1 MREESREP
9 TLIAYFERVED
20 ARRCAG
26 QLRLAGFPA
35 ADVGT
40 ATPRRRSS
48 LAGIV
53 DTLAQGG
60 QTSRAASDPGSA
72 IVTVRPGPRSDEARR
87 ILQRGGGDEAA
98 IRPGSPVRAVVNRA
112 AQAGSAG
119 LAAHP

>member
-1 MREESREP
+1 MREQSRVP
-9 TLIAYFERVED
+9 TLIAYFERIED
-20 ARRCAG
+20 ARQCAR
-26 QLRLAGFPA
+26 QLRLAGFAA
-35 ADVGT
+35 ADIGT

-53 DTLAQGG
+53 DALAQTGG
-60 QTSRAASDPGSA
+60 TPEPGSASDPGPA

-112 AQAGSAG
+112 LSAG
-119 LAAHP
+119 LATHP